1 MQTSSKPNFPLV
13 TIAVVGQDQV
23 GKTTFIQSA
32 LDMKQPL
39 SSRATTKKMSLD
51 GTVYLVRLLEMNT
64 NEITIGNDGLLEW
77 PRVGNESPPVDGAL
91 VVHDM
96 TRSVGLP
103 ELTRLLGMRF
113 FFTIPN
119 TVYVVVVLRRR
130 IY

>member
-1 MQTSSKPNFPLV
+1 
-13 TIAVVGQDQV
+13 
-23 GKTTFIQSA
+23 
-32 LDMKQPL
+32 MKQPL

-91 VVHDM
+91 VVHDV